1 MNGYYIM
8 LAKQVYHTAMPYI
21 ISRQRYIIENNT
33 QLWYNLL
40 YKLEFDDEVISMSK
54 KKNKKKSNW
63 TPPKEYKNYFYASS
77 DEEFKSKHPIGY
89 VFLVMLGIVALLLPA
104 IVFCVLVG
112 TESGWVMLGFAG
124 GFVFG
129 IGLFNFVAIIIK
141 QYLGHWVSIISF
153 LVGGIMMLISWFLCR

>member
-1 MNGYYIM
+1 MI
-8 LAKQVYHTAMPYI
+8 
-21 ISRQRYIIENNT
+21 RYDYQFDI
-33 QLWYNLL
+33 
-40 YKLEFDDEVISMSK
+40 LEFDKEVISMSK

-77 DEEFKSKHPIGY
+77 DEEFKAKHPIGY
-89 VFLVMLGIVALLLPA
+89 GFLVMLGIAALLLPA

-129 IGLFNFVAIIIK
+129 IGLFNLVAIIIK

-153 LVGGIMMLISWFLCR
+153 LVGSIMMLISWFLCR

>member
-1 MNGYYIM
+1 
-8 LAKQVYHTAMPYI
+8 
-21 ISRQRYIIENNT
+21 
-33 QLWYNLL
+33 
-40 YKLEFDDEVISMSK
+40 MSK

-63 TPPKEYKNYFYASS
+63 TPPKEYKDYFYASS
-77 DEEFKSKHPIGY
+77 DEEFKAKHPIGY
-89 VFLVMLGIVALLLPA
+89 GFLVMLGIAALLLPA

-153 LVGGIMMLISWFLCR
+153 LVGSIMMLISWFLCR

>member
-1 MNGYYIM
+1 MIASGN
-8 LAKQVYHTAMPYI
+8 HTTIKVNPSVKNQKIFDSSLYTREPWALP
-21 ISRQRYIIENNT
+21 RQ
-33 QLWYNLL
+33 LD
-40 YKLEFDDEVISMSK
+40 KLEFDEEVISMSK

-77 DEEFKSKHPIGY
+77 DEEFKAKHPIGY
-89 VFLVMLGIVALLLPA
+89 GFLVMLGIVALLLPA

-153 LVGGIMMLISWFLCR
+153 LVGSIMMLISWFLCR